1 MTCDFQSL
9 LPRSTEAMLA
19 LEQEANEKYCRA
31 DPEIIKQL
39 HDPELCP
46 IEFLPWLA
54 YALSVDVWNDG
65 WPEAT
70 KRAVC
75 ANAREVHKHKGLAG
89 GIEMA
94 LYALGVRLEIVEWW
108 QTEPK
113 GEPGTLDLTLWVN
126 DNIMPHAEILIGAE
140 LTRDL
145 LSVIDSSKR
154 ASLHYKFTLGIEMHT
169 GFQVGYSTENAKA
182 LTRVDALHTQLKTKA
197 STGFKSGYSVE
208 TARALT
214 RVDALHTQLK
224 TKASTGFKLGFSA
237 GESVALTHMEM
248 TI

>member
-1 MTCDFQSL
+1 MSCKFTSL
-9 LPRSTEAMLA
+9 VPRSTEAMLA
-19 LEQEANEKYCRA
+19 LEQEASEKYCRA
-31 DPEIIKQL
+31 DPAIIKQL

-75 ANAREVHKHKGLAG
+75 VNAREVHKHKGLAG

-108 QTEPK
+108 QTTPK
-113 GEPGTLDLTLWVN
+113 GVPGTFDLTLWVN
-126 DNIMPHAEILIGAE
+126 DNIMPHAEVLIGAE

-145 LSVIDSSKR
+145 ISVVDSSKR
-154 ASLHYKFTLGIEMHT
+154 ASLHYKLTFAVEMTT
-169 GFQVGYSTENAKA
+169 GVQVAYSTEQVATM
-182 LTRVDALHTQLKTKA
+182 TRADALHTKTRVKS
-197 STGFKSGYSVE
+197 STGVQFGCSLEQSA
-208 TARALT
+208 TLT
-214 RVDALHTQLK
+214 RADALHTK
-224 TKASTGFKLGFSA
+224 THIHSNTGFKLGFSA
-237 GESVALTHMEM
+237 GEIVTMTHMEV